1 MDVEAVTIV
10 FFVRRSNCGINA
22 RCAAVKAPE
31 VITLTSFAVA
41 VILVYAASILCTRLW
56 IAVAKSHRST
66 AMDAANC
73 GSTIVAELPWTFGVE
88 GEGAGL
94 LIF

>member
-1 MDVEAVTIV
+1 MHETVDCGCEITSKH
-10 FFVRRSNCGINA
+10 RNGRS
-22 RCAAVKAPE
+22 
-31 VITLTSFAVA
+31 
-41 VILVYAASILCTRLW
+41 
-56 IAVAKSHRST
+56 
-66 AMDAANC
+66 NC